1 MYVLHFKAAEKYN
14 EGGKEECN
22 QLLNECNPC
31 GGQVVSK
38 QHESAL
44 KSDGQANVANVHPVM
59 PQLFIA
65 MPFQQQNVTTVLPYQ
80 QVAVVNA
87 PIFIRPITSKD
98 ITESMGFKHGQ
109 IPSAYRPTVR
119 GLLDRRN
126 TNAYN
131 TQMPGMMKPH
141 FILPKSSTISSP
153 SGNMGNVL
161 ADGKD
166 AACQQRSELSHL
178 PKMVQHLQEKS
189 VTLDAEKHFCRP
201 HHHSVSHFSETGLQ
215 AKSTMISH
223 TVEANS
229 PSTVVNTPHSVAPST
244 SQDGGRGNTLGQ
256 GPGGHMECVNG
267 PAASPGLSK
276 SGSEETTLDAVPR
289 MMHNTIVD
297 AMCVQCNVCGRR
309 FLCRKNLVDHM
320 NIHTGEK
327 LYKCSICDK
336 KFRKKYELRMHDLS
350 HMGLL
355 PQCRV
360 CGGRY
365 ASLSHHMKIHSTDNF
380 KHVCSI
386 CKKGFRQLSVL
397 KTHMM
402 VHSGERPYTCEDCGG
417 RFRTVSRLKLHMVT
431 HTKEKNHVCTACGK
445 TFSQNWQVK
454 AHMRSHSGEKLY
466 CCESC
471 GRAFK
476 HMVTLAKHRLIHSSE
491 KPFTCSTCGKQFRT
505 DSLLWRHKM
514 IHSGEQPYE
523 CSVCGMKFN
532 QSNSMKR
539 HMLVHTGEKPYSC
552 SECGERFTQSGGLA
566 SHRRRHFR
574 ILNKNQ

>member
-14 EGGKEECN
+14 EGEKEEECN
-22 QLLNECNPC
+22 QLPNECNPC

-44 KSDGQANVANVHPVM
+44 KSDGQANVVNVHPVM
-59 PQLFIA
+59 PQLFIV
-65 MPFQQQNVTTVLPYQ
+65 MPFQQQNVTTVLPYP

-87 PIFIRPITSKD
+87 PIFILPSTNRV

-109 IPSAYRPTVR
+109 IPSGYRPTVR
-119 GLLDRRN
+119 GLLGRRSTNAYN
-126 TNAYN
+126 TQMKRMMKPRFILPKSSTVSSHSGNMGNVLAHGKDAACRQRSELSHLPKTLKCRVCGGRYASLSHHMKIHSTENFKHVCPICKKGFRQLSFLKTHMMYISCERTHTCEDCGSRFRTVSRLKLHMVTHTNENNHVCTACGKTFRRVIAHRHSHSGEKIYCCKCKPHTHAYN

-141 FILPKSSTISSP
+141 FILPKSSTISSH
-153 SGNMGNVL
+153 SGNAGNML
-161 ADGKD
+161 AHGKD

-178 PKMVQHLQEKS
+178 PKTVQHLQEKS
-189 VTLDAEKHFCRP
+189 LTLTAEKHFCPP
-201 HHHSVSHFSETGLQ
+201 HHDSVSHFSETGLQ
-215 AKSTMISH
+215 AKSIMISH

-336 KFRKKYELRMHDLS
+336 KF
-350 HMGLL
+350 
-355 PQCRV
+355 
-360 CGGRY
+360 
-365 ASLSHHMKIHSTDNF
+365 
-380 KHVCSI
+380 
-386 CKKGFRQLSVL
+386 
-397 KTHMM
+397 
-402 VHSGERPYTCEDCGG
+402 
-417 RFRTVSRLKLHMVT
+417 
-431 HTKEKNHVCTACGK
+431 
-445 TFSQNWQVK
+445 
-454 AHMRSHSGEKLY
+454 
-466 CCESC
+466 
-471 GRAFK
+471 
-476 HMVTLAKHRLIHSSE
+476 
-491 KPFTCSTCGKQFRT
+491 
-505 DSLLWRHKM
+505 
-514 IHSGEQPYE
+514 
-523 CSVCGMKFN
+523 
-532 QSNSMKR
+532 
-539 HMLVHTGEKPYSC
+539 
-552 SECGERFTQSGGLA
+552 
-566 SHRRRHFR
+566 
-574 ILNKNQ
+574 